1 VILRSRV
8 RASLSPFSYIG
19 NELSYK
25 VSSPNNNK
33 PFSPSRS
40 WIENRSIFVV
50 FDKTDFKNQSIFCK
64 IGFCS
69 ISWINHFLSQMQRE
83 DKPQRNPC
91 ARPIRQHETKTWMRR
106 HPSQSQN
113 RRRKWRPRRSTSA
126 SPPSRAPCV
135 SQPPRRR
142 GFPTPAAR
150 SSASP
155 RRTCVS
161 SPSASVRYPAA
172 TSQALELPVN
182 AYAYQLPKIKKN
194 LCSKATEGSSCTTS
208 STSPGQS
215 KSRNSTT
222 VSPLET
228 NSSTRPNCLLF
239 CFRR

>member
-135 SQPPRRR
+135 SQPPRAHRPLRDGPASARR
-142 GFPTPAAR
+142 RPR
-150 SSASP
+150 SGTRP
-155 RRTCVS
+155 
-161 SPSASVRYPAA
+161 PPPKL
-172 TSQALELPVN
+172 LELPVN